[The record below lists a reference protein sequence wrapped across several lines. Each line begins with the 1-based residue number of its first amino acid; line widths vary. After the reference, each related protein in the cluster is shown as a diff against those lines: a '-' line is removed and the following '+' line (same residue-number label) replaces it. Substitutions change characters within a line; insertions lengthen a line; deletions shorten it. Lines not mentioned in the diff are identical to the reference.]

1 MSVLM
6 REPLGSFMVRN
17 STSQPGTLA
26 LSLRQAEDDY
36 RDEDDDG
43 GDADDDEEKDQVKR
57 TPLLSLSGMLVFDDE
72 DDYHEKVEQKQDKST
87 KKVFWREKIS
97 VPALHHSSCVS

>member
-43 GDADDDEEKDQVKR
+43 GDADDDEEKDQVEQ
-57 TPLLSLSGMLVFDDE
+57 TPLLSLSRRLVFDGK
-72 DDYHEKVEQKQDKST
+72 DDYYEKVEQKQDKST
-87 KKVFWREKIS
+87 KKVFWREEVS
-97 VPALHHSSCVS
+97 VPTLHNSSCVS